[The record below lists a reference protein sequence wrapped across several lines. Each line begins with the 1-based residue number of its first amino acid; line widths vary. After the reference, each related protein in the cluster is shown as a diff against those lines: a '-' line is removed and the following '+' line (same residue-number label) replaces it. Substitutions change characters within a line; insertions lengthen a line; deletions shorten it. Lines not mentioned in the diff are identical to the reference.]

1 MCTELDRPFTY
12 LPSSNQVLTLGN
24 QQLSCSLSAGGVPHV
39 VGNSAFRWERY
50 FPALAGISHGISG
63 DAIVRLNTNKKIM
76 ERSLH
81 SSRAEFGTLT
91 DFLQRC

>member
-24 QQLSCSLSAGGVPHV
+24 QQLFCSSSAGGVPHV
-39 VGNSAFRWERY
+39 VGNSAFRWGRY
-50 FPALAGISHGISG
+50 FPALAGISHRISG
-63 DAIVRLNTNKKIM
+63 DAIVRLNTNKKTM

-81 SSRAEFGTLT
+81 SSSAVFGTLA
-91 DFLQRC
+91 DFLHRC